1 MHKRI
6 ETLMS
11 KVREHHYKQYL
22 QKDSLN
28 PAPSFRQKKYSAVT
42 RSAERLKM
50 LLEKETPHIFPEER
64 IALIRTVKTIPPL
77 FTDDEWNQISSSHF
91 ICESGEVFN
100 ICSDYE
106 SLIAEG
112 IGVRKEKI
120 LRILSQANQGKDT
133 AGVEFLEAAYSSLQA
148 VTAFVGRY
156 KEEAKKINNQEIFD
170 TLSQVPEHGAR
181 TLLEA
186 LQFFRIINYVLW
198 INGNYHNT
206 IGRFDQY
213 MYPYFL
219 HDIERGIL
227 TEEEAYELIMEIFLA
242 LNKDS
247 YLYKGVQQGDNGQSI
262 VLGGCDKNGKPAFNK
277 LTELCLKAS
286 LEIEMID
293 PKINLR
299 VSRDTPETWFIQG
312 TELTKAG
319 LGFPQYS
326 NDDVIIKALTNWGY
340 ELEDARNYVTAA
352 CWEFIIPGKGMDIP
366 NIDAVNLPEILN
378 NIVHDQ
384 LNKISTFEELKTKFK
399 KSLFDKVERLTAAHR
414 DLYIVPSPF
423 QSVCMNGCIENHRD
437 ISEGGKYNNYGIH
450 GSGISTVVDSLYCL
464 KKLVYEAGEISPF
477 MMTEMLKKNY
487 EGFEKQHSK
496 ILDLKKMGDND
507 PELVILI
514 EEVIDLFSEAFENK
528 KNERG
533 GCYRPGTGTAMYY
546 IWHAESL
553 KATPDGRK
561 EGQPFPANFSPSL
574 LKRHPGF
581 LSVIKAFAPANI
593 TKAANGGPL
602 TIEVHN
608 TVFRNRQGIEKT
620 AKLVQ
625 FFIEI
630 GGHQLQINTLDKET
644 LLEAQLHPEDYKNLI
659 VRVWGWSGYFIELDR
674 EFQDHIIKRNEYGT
688 IATPDHF

>member
-1 MHKRI
+1 MNNRI
-6 ETLMS
+6 ETLMN
-11 KVREHHYKQYL
+11 KVRAHDYKQYL
-22 QKDSLN
+22 QDDNLN
-28 PAPSFRQKKYSAVT
+28 PAPVFYQKGSTAAV

-50 LLEKETPHIFPEER
+50 LLEKEIPHIFPEDR

-77 FTDDEWNQISSSHF
+77 FTDNEWKEISSSHF
-91 ICESGEVFN
+91 ICESGDVFN
-100 ICSDYE
+100 ICSDYG

-112 IGVRKEKI
+112 LGVRREKI
-120 LRILSQANQGKDT
+120 LSSLNQAKQEQDT
-133 AGVEFLEAAYSSLQA
+133 AGIEFLEAAYTAVQA
-148 VTAFVGRY
+148 VTAFAERYRDEALKVGSR
-156 KEEAKKINNQEIFD
+156 EIYAV
-170 TLSQVPEHGAR
+170 LSRVPEQGAR
-181 TLLEA
+181 TLHEA
-186 LQFFRIINYVLW
+186 LQFFRLINYTLW

-213 MYPYFL
+213 MLPYYL
-219 HDIERGIL
+219 HDIDKNLL
-227 TEEEAYELIMEIFLA
+227 TENEAYELIVETFLS

-247 YLYKGVQQGDNGQSI
+247 YLYKGVQQGDNGQSM
-262 VLGGCDKNGKPAFNK
+262 VLGGCDSSGTPAFNK

-299 VSRDTPETWFIQG
+299 VSKETPETWFIQG

-326 NDDVIIKALTNWGY
+326 NDDVIIKALTDWGY
-340 ELEDARNYVTAA
+340 DLEDARNYVTAA

-366 NIDAVNLPEILN
+366 NIDAINLPELLN
-378 NIVHDQ
+378 GIVHTR
-384 LNKISTFEELKTKFK
+384 LNEIPTFEELKRLYKQ
-399 KSLFDKVERLTAAHR
+399 SIAEKVTDITESHR
-414 DLYIVPSPF
+414 SIYIVPSPF
-423 QSVCMNGCIENHRD
+423 QSICMDGCIEIRRD
-437 ISEGGKYNNYGIH
+437 ISEGGTYNNYGIH
-450 GSGISTVVDSLYCL
+450 GSGISTVVDSLYTL
-464 KKLVYEAGEISPF
+464 KKLVYEEGTVSKSV
-477 MMTEMLKKNY
+477 MMEMLNNNF
-487 EGFEKQHSK
+487 EGYDKQRNM

-507 PELVILI
+507 PELFSLT
-514 EEVIDLFSEAFENK
+514 EEVIDMFSDAFDGK

-546 IWHAESL
+546 IWHADSL

-561 EGQPFPANFSPSL
+561 QGQPFPANFSPSL

-581 LSVIKAFAPANI
+581 LSVVKSFAPANI
-593 TKAANGGPL
+593 SKAANGGPL

-644 LLEAQLHPEDYKNLI
+644 LLKAQQQPEDYKNLI
-659 VRVWGWSGYFIELDR
+659 VRVWGWSGYFTELDK
-674 EFQDHIIKRNEYGT
+674 EFQDHIIKRNEYG
-688 IATPDHF
+688 AAAAS